1 MFLHKDINPILKIY
15 YISPMKNIPL
25 LLMLACLTIL
35 GCNQIPGGNPSPNNG
50 NDYYMFSITIDG
62 VTHKVE
68 GTYGNSYQWGLDT
81 ENRCY
86 SLTEGTGAPGS
97 IETNIVASLADK
109 GAASYIAGD
118 KFSLLLTFS
127 NSNLSLGV
135 NNSRLEDYNGFL
147 YTNDLN
153 WPASFCTDGQ
163 PNVFITNNAEFFTVP
178 IDNFIITDL
187 GSAGTMVP
195 FTYGDPV
202 IGSFSGT
209 IYGCSNYSTSQ
220 VLDIPIQLEIE
231 FVAPRIDY

>member
-1 MFLHKDINPILKIY
+1 MNKS

-35 GCNQIPGGNPSPNNG
+35 GCNQTPGGNPSPNNG

-86 SLTEGTGAPGS
+86 SLTEGSG
-97 IETNIVASLADK
+97 IETTIVASLVDK
-109 GAASYIAGD
+109 GAASYIEGEI
-118 KFSLLLTFS
+118 FTILLTF
-127 NSNLSLGV
+127 SNLSLGV
-135 NNSRLEDYNGFL
+135 NNLRLEDYGTIV
-147 YTNDLN
+147 YPNDLN
-153 WPASFCTDGQ
+153 WPASFCQDGQ
-163 PNVFITNNAEFFTVP
+163 PNVFITDNATYFTVP

-187 GSAGTMVP
+187 GSAGTLIP

-209 IYGCSNYSTSQ
+209 IFGCSNYSNPDA
-220 VLDIPIQLEIE
+220 LDIPIQLEIE
-231 FVAPRIDY
+231 FVAPRIIEY